1 LSRRILV
8 VDDDPRLLHVVSM
21 YLNIEGYEVETAPNG
36 EEGLRIVEQRRPD
49 LVIFDVMMPGIDGLE
64 ACRRIKSNPETR
76 DVPVVLFTAL
86 SRTDDVEQGRAAGA
100 NRFINKPFS
109 LIGLGAVIRSFLA
122 EDTPVTVASQA

>member
-8 VDDDPRLLHVVSM
+8 VDDDPRLLHVVAM
-21 YLNIEGYEVETAPNG
+21 YLSIEGYEVDTAGNG
-36 EEGLRIVEQRRPD
+36 EEGLRLLEQRRPD
-49 LVIFDVMMPGIDGLE
+49 LVILDIMMPGIDGLE

-76 DVPVVLFTAL
+76 SIPVVLFTAL
-86 SRTDDVEQGRAAGA
+86 SRTDDVENGRAAGA

-122 EDTPVTVASQA
+122 EDATVPAVG